1 MDSSDEL
8 KRDAYCGD
16 LSNETEADL
25 LEDVYHYITKKQYRE
40 GLTQNQKRIIRKKIT
55 IFYVVDGEMMYKKK
69 LIGNNEVCLIGIII
83 AYAYSCF
90 KYAGAGCK
98 IH

>member
-69 LIGNNEVCLIGIII
+69 LIGNNEVCLICIII
-83 AYAYSCF
+83 AFAYSCF
-90 KYAGAGCK
+90 ICRCWM
-98 IH
+98 